1 MAWWNDWLR
10 GFNTT
15 GDADVTCAVDEDE
28 VDCNTFKDNSYSYRQ
43 MEHDSEG
50 C

>member
-28 VDCNTFKDNSYSYRQ
+28 VDCRLFELEDKGFHYN
-43 MEHDSEG
+43 
-50 C
+50 